1 MVKNRI
7 IIFGLLTLPLLLAA
21 GSKELSEQEAEK
33 LRKANQQ
40 VLDEIK
46 NPEQYEG
53 KTITVKAEV
62 KPVGDGS
69 SKAEIKEIKVQ
80 ESNNSKNGNLDKELA
95 PKSGDNEEAAKKAAD
110 SINKELEAK

>member
-7 IIFGLLTLPLLLAA
+7 IILGLLSLPLLLSA

-40 VLDEIK
+40 VLDEVK

-53 KTITVKAEV
+53 KTITVKAEI

-69 SKAEIKEIKVQ
+69 TKAEIKEVKVQ
-80 ESNNSKNGNLDKELA
+80 ESDSSKTNSLDKELA
-95 PKSGDNEEAAKKAAD
+95 PAKGVNEEDAKKAGDAI
-110 SINKELEAK
+110 SKELEAK